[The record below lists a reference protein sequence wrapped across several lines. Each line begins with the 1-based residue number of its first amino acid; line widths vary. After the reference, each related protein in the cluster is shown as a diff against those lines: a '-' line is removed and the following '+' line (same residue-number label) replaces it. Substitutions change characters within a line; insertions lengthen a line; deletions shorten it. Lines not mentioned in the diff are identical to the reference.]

1 MSDPMQLNLERMG
14 QSSRPAAVLTLISG
28 LIVLGSLAFSMFQI
42 HTLDTELEAKRGES
56 AKLDAAIQ
64 SKQAE
69 IARLEANRD
78 QLNDFIRLIP
88 KTQMQSTI
96 TGHVAAAQKLPAR
109 VYVHIAEEGQRK
121 AADAA
126 AARMR
131 AAGFLVPEIENV
143 GRKAPKPTQLRYFQR
158 GDEQE
163 AELDRIEKALREG
176 GVKVRRQYVP
186 PASGTRARPRHFEV
200 WFGTEA

>member
-1 MSDPMQLNLERMG
+1 MSDPLQINLERMG
-14 QSSRPAAVLTLISG
+14 QSSRRAAVLTLVSG
-28 LIVLGSLAFSMFQI
+28 LIVLGSLGFSMFQI
-42 HTLDTELEAKRGES
+42 QTLDRELEAKRDES

-64 SKQAE
+64 NKQAE

-88 KTQMQSTI
+88 KSQMQSTI

-109 VYVHIAEEGQRK
+109 VYLHIADEGQRK

-126 AARMR
+126 AARLR

-143 GRKAPKPTQLRYFQR
+143 GRKAPKPTQLRFFQR
-158 GDEQE
+158 GDEQD
-163 AELDRIEKALREG
+163 AELYQIEKALREG
-176 GVKVRRQYVP
+176 GVEAQRQYVP
-186 PASGTRARPRHFEV
+186 PTSGARARPRHFEI

>member
-1 MSDPMQLNLERMG
+1 LE
-14 QSSRPAAVLTLISG
+14 V
-28 LIVLGSLAFSMFQI
+28 
-42 HTLDTELEAKRGES
+42 KRNES
-56 AKLDAAIQ
+56 TKLDAEIK

-109 VYVHIAEEGQRK
+109 VYLHIADERQRK

-126 AARMR
+126 AARLR

-163 AELDRIEKALREG
+163 AELQRIQQALQEG
-176 GVKVRRQYVP
+176 GVAARPQYVP
-186 PASGTRARPRHFEV
+186 PASGTRARPRHFEI